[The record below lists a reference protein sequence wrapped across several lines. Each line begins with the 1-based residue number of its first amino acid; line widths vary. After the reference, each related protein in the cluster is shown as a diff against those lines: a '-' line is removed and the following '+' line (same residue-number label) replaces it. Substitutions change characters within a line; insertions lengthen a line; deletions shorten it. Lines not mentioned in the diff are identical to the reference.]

1 MSEGLNFT
9 DDEIEIE
16 CERLRHFLDAVP
28 EPGQLYEIRPVPF
41 ITGGSLWAT
50 PEEIPGLVPQLMGWN
65 RARVNPY
72 FSLNIRQFRGATKGI
87 DSSPG
92 SLIVADFDNGI
103 GLDVVREKLKTA
115 GLPEPTA
122 IVCTSPDHWHV
133 YWRLSKRLPDLATF
147 KRLQRG
153 LAEALGSCPNVHS
166 HQQVMRLPGP
176 FCNAKPERPAMPRV
190 KIVECDPNR
199 IHDVDQFP
207 MAAEDPVF
215 EAVPLEQLSI
225 AIEKNSL
232 SDNSRKL
239 VQDGIQFPDK
249 GRRASIYEAARDMNA
264 RGWTLAD
271 STAVLVAVGQK
282 LKLEPDNLA
291 DVPRQVKN
299 AFATPASPGYA
310 AGETASIDFATSGP
324 TAVADDDEYDEAL
337 ESIPLPEPPAMP
349 PRPSLLLSHGV
360 VGDFMQRVEMET
372 EAHPVALAS
381 SLLVAIGNIIGRG
394 PHFMVGRT
402 PHYVNLFLAVV
413 GNTSSGRKGTGLD
426 IIRDCV
432 RLADPHWAEFC
443 QSPNLVSGEGVIDA
457 LRDPVT
463 KNVPVKGGGPVGFE
477 QVVVDPGVLD
487 KRLLINCAELVS
499 AFRAGNRENST
510 LAQTLREG
518 WDGKTLR
525 TMAKNCARTATDPH
539 LSIIGHATRHELLKT
554 VREADVFG
562 GSMNRFLWV
571 LSQRARLLPFGGDL
585 DDLGTVP
592 QRIDDVITFA
602 RTVGRMWRSPE
613 ANRAWENVY
622 AELTTA
628 TGSDLV
634 AAVVS
639 RGEAQTLRLS
649 MLLALAAGRSTIEA
663 EDLAAAL
670 DLWRYSAASARA
682 IFAGVHDVLFNRI
695 VDTIR
700 AEPGVTRSALYRRIG
715 RTCGT
720 AAMVETLGRV
730 RSAGMARSEKEPTA
744 GRHVERWYPVGTASD
759 GEHEGKMF
767 KKYQEAPPAR
777 PLLALLDHKSQAPAH
792 EITPDCESGQAPAA
806 PAVAWD
812 PSNLKPGRYTL

>member
-16 CERLRHFLDAVP
+16 VERLRHFLDAVL

-41 ITGGSLWAT
+41 VSGGSIWAT
-50 PEEIPGLVPQLMGWN
+50 PEEIPDHVPTLMGWN
-65 RARVNPY
+65 RLKSNPY
-72 FSLNIRQFRGATKGI
+72 FSLNIRNHHGATMGI
-87 DSSPG
+87 ESSSG

-103 GLDVVREKLKTA
+103 GLDVVREKLKAA

-122 IVCTSPDHWHV
+122 IVRTSPDHWHV
-133 YWRLSKRLPDLATF
+133 YWRLSSRLPDLATF

-153 LAEALGSCPNVHS
+153 LAEVLGSCPNVHS

-176 FCNAKPERPAMPRV
+176 FCNVKPERPAMPRV

-199 IHDVDQFP
+199 IHDVDLFP
-207 MAAEDPVF
+207 MAAEEPVF

-232 SDNSRKL
+232 SDNARQL
-239 VQDGIQFPDK
+239 VQHGITFPDK
-249 GRRASIYEAARDMNA
+249 GRRASIFEAARDMHG

-271 STAVLVAVGQK
+271 ATAVLVAVGQK

-299 AFATPASPGYA
+299 AFSTPASPGYA

-324 TAVADDDEYDEAL
+324 TAVADDDYDEAL

-402 PHYVNLFLAVV
+402 PHYVNLYLAVV
-413 GNTSSGRKGTGLD
+413 GNTGAGRKGTGGD

-457 LRDPVT
+457 LRDRVT
-463 KNVPVKGGGPVGFE
+463 KLMAVKGGGPDEFE
-477 QVVVDPGVLD
+477 EVVIDPGILD
-487 KRLLINCAELVS
+487 KRLLITSAELVS
-499 AFRAGNRENST
+499 AFKAGNRENST
-510 LAQTLREG
+510 LSQTLREA

-539 LSIIGHATRHELLKT
+539 LSIIGHATRHELLKV

-602 RTVGRMWRSPE
+602 RTVGRMWRSAE
-613 ANRAWENVY
+613 ADRVWASVY
-622 AELTTA
+622 GELTTA

-634 AAVVS
+634 AAVLS

-649 MLLALAAGRSTIEA
+649 MLLALAAGRDVIEA

-682 IFAGVHDVLFNRI
+682 IFERVQDPLFNRI
-695 VDTIR
+695 ADMIR
-700 AEPGVTRSALYRRIG
+700 EQPGITRTGIYRRIG
-715 RTCGT
+715 KSHG
-720 AAMVETLGRV
+720 AAAIVDALSRV
-730 RSAGMARSEKEPTA
+730 RAAGLAQSEKSRTN
-744 GRHVERWYPVGTASD
+744 GRPAEKWFPVGDDQRSTNAITAIS
-759 GEHEGKMF
+759 
-767 KKYQEAPPAR
+767 PPR
-777 PLLALLDHKSQAPAH
+777 
-792 EITPDCESGQAPAA
+792 GQPAA
-806 PAVAWD
+806 DPYCGYWDRDPQPSAAPSVIWD
-812 PSNLKPGRYTL
+812 PSNLKPGRYTV

>member
-1 MSEGLNFT
+1 MLEGLNFT
-9 DDEIEIE
+9 ADEIEIE
-16 CERLRHFLDAVP
+16 VERLRHFIDAVL

-41 ITGGSLWAT
+41 VPGGSIWAT
-50 PEEIPGLVPQLMGWN
+50 PEEIPDHVPTLMGWN
-65 RARVNPY
+65 RLKSNPY
-72 FSLNIRQFRGATKGI
+72 FSLNIRQFIGATKGI

-103 GLDVVREKLKTA
+103 GLDVVREKLKAA

-133 YWRLSKRLPDLATF
+133 YWRLSERLPDLATF

-153 LAEALGSCPNVHS
+153 LAEVLDSCPNVHS

-176 FCNAKPERPAMPRV
+176 FCNVKPERPAMPRV
-190 KIVECDPNR
+190 RIVECDPNR
-199 IHDVDQFP
+199 IHDVDLFP

-225 AIEKNSL
+225 AIEKNSF
-232 SDNSRKL
+232 SDNARQL
-239 VQDGIQFPDK
+239 VQHGTPFPDK
-249 GRRASIYEAARDMNA
+249 GRRASIFEAARDMHG

-271 STAVLVAVGQK
+271 ATAVLVSVGQK
-282 LKLEPDNLA
+282 LELEPDNLA
-291 DVPRQVKN
+291 DVPRQVRN
-299 AFATPASPGYA
+299 AFSTPASPGYA
-310 AGETASIDFATSGP
+310 AAECASIDFATSGP
-324 TAVADDDEYDEAL
+324 TAVADDEYDEAL

-381 SLLVAIGNIIGRG
+381 SLLVAIGSIIGRG

-413 GNTSSGRKGTGLD
+413 GNTGAGRKGTGGD

-457 LRDPVT
+457 LRDRVT
-463 KNVPVKGGGPVGFE
+463 KLMAVKGGGPDEFE
-477 QVVVDPGVLD
+477 EVVIDPGVQD
-487 KRLLINCAELVS
+487 KRLLITAAELVG
-499 AFRAGNRENST
+499 AFKAGNRENST
-510 LAQTLREG
+510 LSQTLREG

-539 LSIIGHATRHELLKT
+539 LSIIGHATRHELLKV

-592 QRIDDVITFA
+592 QRIDDVVTFA
-602 RTVGRMWRSPE
+602 RTVGRMWRSAE
-613 ANRAWENVY
+613 ADRLWASVY
-622 AELTTA
+622 GELTTA
-628 TGSDLV
+628 SGSDLV
-634 AAVVS
+634 AAVLS

-649 MLLALAAGRSTIEA
+649 MLLALTAGRSTIEA
-663 EDLAAAL
+663 HDLAAAL

-682 IFAGVHDVLFNRI
+682 IFAGVHDALFNRI
-695 VDTIR
+695 TDMIR
-700 AEPGVTRSALYRRIG
+700 EQPGITRTKLHQRLGWKLGSAQL
-715 RTCGT
+715 
-720 AAMVETLGRV
+720 VEALGRV
-730 RSAGMARSEKEPTA
+730 RSSGEAIVELVQTGGRPSERWFPSTA
-744 GRHVERWYPVGTASD
+744 G
-759 GEHEGKMF
+759 GKEE
-767 KKYQEAPPAR
+767 KQEKPTRGDAADPYHPFSSF
-777 PLLALLDHKSQAPAH
+777 PSTNLGPS
-792 EITPDCESGQAPAA
+792 ITPDRESGQAPAA

>member
-1 MSEGLNFT
+1 
-9 DDEIEIE
+9 
-16 CERLRHFLDAVP
+16 
-28 EPGQLYEIRPVPF
+28 
-41 ITGGSLWAT
+41 
-50 PEEIPGLVPQLMGWN
+50 
-65 RARVNPY
+65 
-72 FSLNIRQFRGATKGI
+72 
-87 DSSPG
+87 
-92 SLIVADFDNGI
+92 
-103 GLDVVREKLKTA
+103 
-115 GLPEPTA
+115 
-122 IVCTSPDHWHV
+122 
-133 YWRLSKRLPDLATF
+133 
-147 KRLQRG
+147 
-153 LAEALGSCPNVHS
+153 
-166 HQQVMRLPGP
+166 
-176 FCNAKPERPAMPRV
+176 
-190 KIVECDPNR
+190 
-199 IHDVDQFP
+199 
-207 MAAEDPVF
+207 
-215 EAVPLEQLSI
+215 
-225 AIEKNSL
+225 
-232 SDNSRKL
+232 
-239 VQDGIQFPDK
+239 
-249 GRRASIYEAARDMNA
+249 
-264 RGWTLAD
+264 
-271 STAVLVAVGQK
+271 
-282 LKLEPDNLA
+282 
-291 DVPRQVKN
+291 VKN
-299 AFATPASPGYA
+299 AFSTPASPGYA
-310 AGETASIDFATSGP
+310 AAEVASIDFATSGP
-324 TAVADDDEYDEAL
+324 TALMGAEDDYDAELEA
-337 ESIPLPEPPAMP
+337 IPLPEPPAMP

-360 VGDFMQRVEMET
+360 VGDFMRRVELET

-402 PHYVNLFLAVV
+402 PHFLNLYLAVV
-413 GNTSSGRKGTGLD
+413 GNTGAGRKGTGLD

-463 KNVPVKGGGPVGFE
+463 KHVPVKGGGPVEFE

-499 AFRAGNRENST
+499 AFRAGNREAST
-510 LAQTLREG
+510 LAQTLREA

-613 ANRAWENVY
+613 ADRVWASVY

-634 AAVVS
+634 AAVLS

-649 MLLALAAGRSTIEA
+649 MLLALAAGRATIEVD
-663 EDLAAAL
+663 DLAAAL

-682 IFAGVHDVLFNRI
+682 IFERVQDPLFNRI
-695 VDTIR
+695 ADMIR
-700 AEPGVTRSALYRRIG
+700 DEPGISRTTIYRRIG

-730 RSAGMARSEKEPTA
+730 RSAGMARSEKKPTA
-744 GRHVERWYPVGTASD
+744 GRYVERWYPTIAASSNETPGTMVTMY
-759 GEHEGKMF
+759 H
-767 KKYQEAPPAR
+767 EAPPAR
-777 PLLALLDHKSQAPAH
+777 PLLDTSCAGTKAPAH
-792 EITPDCESGQAPAA
+792 EITPDRESGQAPAA
-806 PAVAWD
+806 PSVAWD
-812 PSNLKPGRYTL
+812 PSNLKPGRYTV

>member
-1 MSEGLNFT
+1 MLEGLNFT
-9 DDEIEIE
+9 ADEIEVE
-16 CERLRHFLDAVP
+16 VERLRHLLDAVL

-41 ITGGSLWAT
+41 VSGGSIWTT
-50 PEEIPGLVPQLMGWN
+50 PEEIPDHVPTLMGWN
-65 RARVNPY
+65 RLKSNPY

-87 DSSPG
+87 DSSAG
-92 SLIVADFDNGI
+92 SLIVADFDSGI
-103 GLDVVREKLKTA
+103 GLDVVREKLKAA

-133 YWRLSKRLPDLATF
+133 YWRLSERLPDLSRF

-166 HQQVMRLPGP
+166 HQQVMRLAGP
-176 FCNAKPERPAMPRV
+176 FCNVKPERPAMPRV
-190 KIVECDPNR
+190 RIVECDPNR
-199 IHDVDQFP
+199 IHDVDLFP

-215 EAVPLEQLSI
+215 EAVPLEQLAI
-225 AIEKNSL
+225 AVEKNSL
-232 SDNSRKL
+232 SDNARQL
-239 VQDGIQFPDK
+239 VQHGTPFPDK
-249 GRRASIYEAARDMNA
+249 GRRASIFEAARDMHG

-271 STAVLVAVGQK
+271 ATAVLVAVGQK

-299 AFATPASPGYA
+299 AFSTPASPGYA
-310 AGETASIDFATSGP
+310 AGETATIDFATSGP

-360 VGDFMQRVEMET
+360 VGDFMARVEMET

-381 SLLVAIGNIIGRG
+381 TLLVAIGNIIGRG

-402 PHYVNLFLAVV
+402 PHHVNLFLAVV

-457 LRDPVT
+457 LRDRVT
-463 KNVPVKGGGPVGFE
+463 KLMAVKGGGPDEFE
-477 QVVVDPGVLD
+477 EVVLDPGVQD
-487 KRLLINCAELVS
+487 KRLLISAAELVG
-499 AFRAGNRENST
+499 AFKAGNRENST
-510 LAQTLREG
+510 LSQTLREG

-539 LSIIGHATRHELLKT
+539 LSIIGHATRHELLKV

-613 ANRAWENVY
+613 ADRLWASVY
-622 AELTTA
+622 GELTTA

-634 AAVVS
+634 AAVLS

-649 MLLALAAGRSTIEA
+649 MLLALAAGRDVIEA

-682 IFAGVHDVLFNRI
+682 IFAGVHDRLFSRLVELI
-695 VDTIR
+695 Q
-700 AEPGVTRSALYRRIG
+700 AEPGITRTRLHKKAGWRIG
-715 RTCGT
+715 SEDLVSGL
-720 AAMVETLGRV
+720 ARV
-730 RSAGMARSEKEPTA
+730 RAAGAARCDTVKTGGRDAEAWWPTTSCPE
-744 GRHVERWYPVGTASD
+744 GREERGD
-759 GEHEGKMF
+759 RGGKFDHELSIET
-767 KKYQEAPPAR
+767 YHHQT
-777 PLLALLDHKSQAPAH
+777 PLTSP
-792 EITPDCESGQAPAA
+792 APAA
-806 PAVAWD
+806 PAVIWD
-812 PSNLKPGRYTL
+812 PSNLKPGRYTV

>member
-1 MSEGLNFT
+1 MSEGLNYSA
-9 DDEIEIE
+9 DEIEIE
-16 CERLRHFLDAVP
+16 VERQRHFLDAVL

-87 DSSPG
+87 DSTAG

-103 GLDVVREKLKTA
+103 GLDVVREKLKAA

-122 IVCTSPDHWHV
+122 IVRTSPDHWHV
-133 YWRLSKRLPDLATF
+133 YWRLSSRLPDLATF

-176 FCNAKPERPAMPRV
+176 FCNVKPERPAMPRV
-190 KIVECDPNR
+190 KIVKCDPNR
-199 IHDVDQFP
+199 IHDVDLFP

-232 SDNSRKL
+232 SDNARNL
-239 VQDGIQFPDK
+239 VQHGLQFPDK
-249 GRRASIYEAARDMNA
+249 GRRASIFEAARDMHG

-271 STAVLVAVGQK
+271 ATAVLVAVGQK

-299 AFATPASPGYA
+299 AFSTPASPGYA
-310 AGETASIDFATSGP
+310 AAETASIDFATSGP
-324 TAVADDDEYDEAL
+324 TAVADNDEYDEAL

-381 SLLVAIGNIIGRG
+381 SLLVAIGSIIGRG

-613 ANRAWENVY
+613 ADRVWASVY

-682 IFAGVHDVLFNRI
+682 IFERVQDPLFNRI
-695 VDTIR
+695 VDMIR
-700 AEPGVTRSALYRRIG
+700 DEPGVTRTLIYRRIG

-730 RSAGMARSEKEPTA
+730 RSAGMARSEKEPTS
-744 GRHVERWYPVGTASD
+744 GRHVERWYPTIAAYSGEAPGT
-759 GEHEGKMF
+759 MVTMC
-767 KKYQEAPPAR
+767 QEAPPAR
-777 PLLALLDHKSQAPAH
+777 PLLDTSCTRTNDPAH

>member
-16 CERLRHFLDAVP
+16 VERLRHFLDAVL

-72 FSLNIRQFRGATKGI
+72 FSINVRNHRGATKGI

-103 GLDVVREKLKTA
+103 GLDVVREKLRAA

-133 YWRLSKRLPDLATF
+133 YWRLSERLPDLATF

-153 LAEALGSCPNVHS
+153 LAEVLGSCPNVHS
-166 HQQVMRLPGP
+166 HQQVMRLAGP
-176 FCNAKPERPAMPRV
+176 FCNVKPERPAMPRV

-199 IHDVDQFP
+199 IHDEDLFP

-232 SDNSRKL
+232 SDNARQL
-239 VQDGIQFPDK
+239 VQHGIQFPDK
-249 GRRASIYEAARDMNA
+249 GRRASIFEAARDMHG
-264 RGWTLAD
+264 RGWALAD
-271 STAVLVAVGQK
+271 ATAVLVAVGQK

-310 AGETASIDFATSGP
+310 AAECATIDYATSGP
-324 TAVADDDEYDEAL
+324 VAVADDDYDEAL

-402 PHYVNLFLAVV
+402 PHYVNLYLAVV
-413 GNTSSGRKGTGLD
+413 GNTGAGRKGTGGD

-432 RLADPHWAEFC
+432 RLADPYWAEFC

-457 LRDPVT
+457 LRDRVT
-463 KNVPVKGGGPVGFE
+463 KLMAVKGGGPDEFE
-477 QVVVDPGVLD
+477 EVVIDPGVQD
-487 KRLLINCAELVS
+487 KRLLITAAELVG
-499 AFRAGNRENST
+499 AFKAGNRENST
-510 LAQTLREG
+510 LSQTLREG

-539 LSIIGHATRHELLKT
+539 LSIIGHATRHELLKV

-602 RTVGRMWRSPE
+602 RTVGRMWRSAE
-613 ANRAWENVY
+613 ADRVWASVY

-634 AAVVS
+634 AAVLS

-649 MLLALAAGRSTIEA
+649 MLLALAAGRDVIEA

-682 IFAGVHDVLFNRI
+682 IFAGVHDRLFSRLVELI
-695 VDTIR
+695 Q
-700 AEPGVTRSALYRRIG
+700 AEPGITRTRLHKKAGWRIG
-715 RTCGT
+715 SEDLVSGL
-720 AAMVETLGRV
+720 ARV
-730 RSAGMARSEKEPTA
+730 RAAGAARCEFVKTKGRAAESWWPATYSRDERQERGDRGGEFDPELPSET
-744 GRHVERWYPVGTASD
+744 Y
-759 GEHEGKMF
+759 
-767 KKYQEAPPAR
+767 R
-777 PLLALLDHKSQAPAH
+777 PQ
-792 EITPDCESGQAPAA
+792 TPLSSSPPAA
-806 PAVAWD
+806 PSVAWD
-812 PSNLKPGRYTL
+812 PSNLRPGRYAV

>member
-1 MSEGLNFT
+1 M
-9 DDEIEIE
+9 
-16 CERLRHFLDAVP
+16 
-28 EPGQLYEIRPVPF
+28 
-41 ITGGSLWAT
+41 
-50 PEEIPGLVPQLMGWN
+50 
-65 RARVNPY
+65 
-72 FSLNIRQFRGATKGI
+72 
-87 DSSPG
+87 
-92 SLIVADFDNGI
+92 ADHDNGI
-103 GLDVVREKLKTA
+103 SLDVVREKLKAA

-122 IVCTSPDHWHV
+122 IVCTSPDHWHS
-133 YWRLSKRLPDLATF
+133 YFRLSELLPDLATF

-153 LAEALGSCPNVHS
+153 LAEVLGSCPNVHS
-166 HQQVMRLPGP
+166 FQQVMRLPGP
-176 FCNAKPERPAMPRV
+176 FCNVKPERPAMPRV
-190 KIVECDPNR
+190 RIVECDPNR
-199 IHDVDQFP
+199 IHDVDLFP

-232 SDNSRKL
+232 SDNARQL
-239 VQDGIQFPDK
+239 VQHGTPFPDK
-249 GRRASIYEAARDMNA
+249 GRRASIFEAARDMHG

-271 STAVLVAVGQK
+271 ATAVLVAVGQK

-299 AFATPASPGYA
+299 AFSTPASPGYA
-310 AGETASIDFATSGP
+310 AAECASIDFATSGP
-324 TAVADDDEYDEAL
+324 TAVADDEYDEAL

-360 VGDFMQRVEMET
+360 VGDFMKRVELQT

-413 GNTSSGRKGTGLD
+413 GNTGAGRKGTGGD

-613 ANRAWENVY
+613 ADRAWENVY

-649 MLLALAAGRSTIEA
+649 MLLALAAGREIIEA

-682 IFAGVHDVLFNRI
+682 IFERVQDPLFNRI
-695 VDTIR
+695 TDMIR
-700 AEPGVTRSALYRRIG
+700 EQPGITRTGIYRRIG
-715 RTCGT
+715 KSHG
-720 AAMVETLGRV
+720 AAAIVDALSRV
-730 RSAGMARSEKEPTA
+730 RTAGLARSEKSRTN
-744 GRHVERWYPVGTASD
+744 GRPAEKWFPVGEDQRSTDAITALS
-759 GEHEGKMF
+759 
-767 KKYQEAPPAR
+767 PPRGQPDADPYCGYCDR
-777 PLLALLDHKSQAPAH
+777 DPQPL
-792 EITPDCESGQAPAA
+792 AA
-806 PAVAWD
+806 PAVSWD
-812 PSNLKPGRYTL
+812 PSNLKPGRYTV

>member
-1 MSEGLNFT
+1 MSAGLNYSA
-9 DDEIEIE
+9 DESEIEV
-16 CERLRHFLDAVP
+16 ERQRHFRDAVL

-41 ITGGSLWAT
+41 VAGGSIWAT
-50 PEEIPGLVPQLMGWN
+50 PEEIADHVPTLMGWN
-65 RARVNPY
+65 RLRANVY
-72 FSLNIRQFRGATKGI
+72 FSVSPRRCHGATKGI
-87 DSSPG
+87 DTLPG
-92 SLIVADFDNGI
+92 SVIVADFDNGEP
-103 GLDVVREKLKTA
+103 LEVVKAKIAAA

-122 IVCTSPDHWHV
+122 IVCTSPGHWHC
-133 YWRLSKRLPDLATF
+133 YWRLDERLPDLDTF
-147 KRLQRG
+147 KRHQRG
-153 LAEALGSCPNVHS
+153 FSEVLSSCPAVHS
-166 HQQVMRLPGP
+166 FSQVMRLPGP
-176 FCNAKPERPAMPRV
+176 FANVKPGRPQAPRV
-190 KIVECDPNR
+190 QLIECDPNR
-199 IHDVDQFP
+199 IYPASLFP
-207 MAAEDPVF
+207 LAAAEPAF
-215 EAVPLEQLSI
+215 EIVPLEKLAVEI
-225 AIEKNSL
+225 ASGSMADKT
-232 SDNSRKL
+232 RAL
-239 VQDGIQFPDK
+239 VELGQVPEGK
-249 GRRASIYEAARDMNA
+249 GRRACLFEAARDLHG
-264 RGWTLAD
+264 RGWQLAD
-271 STAVLVAVGQK
+271 AQRVLVAVAGK
-282 LKLEPDNLA
+282 LGLEPDDVA
-291 DVPRQVKN
+291 DVARQVRN
-299 AFATPASPGYA
+299 AFATPALPGYA

-337 ESIPLPEPPAMP
+337 EAIPLPEPPAMP

-360 VGDFMQRVEMET
+360 VGDFMARVEMET

-413 GNTSSGRKGTGLD
+413 GNTGAGRKGTGGD

-457 LRDPVT
+457 LRDRVT
-463 KNVPVKGGGPVGFE
+463 KLMAVKGGGPDEFE
-477 QVVVDPGVLD
+477 EVVLDPGILD
-487 KRLLINCAELVS
+487 KRLLITCPELVS

-510 LAQTLREG
+510 LAQTLREA
-518 WDGKTLR
+518 WDGKALR

-592 QRIDDVITFA
+592 QRIDDVVTFA

-613 ANRAWENVY
+613 ADRLWASVY
-622 AELTTA
+622 GELTTA

-634 AAVVS
+634 AAILS

-649 MLLALAAGRSTIEA
+649 MLLALAAGRDVIEA

-682 IFAGVHDVLFNRI
+682 IFERVQDPLFNRI
-695 VDTIR
+695 TDMIR
-700 AEPGVTRSALYRRIG
+700 EQPGITRTGIYRRIG
-715 RTCGT
+715 KSHG
-720 AAMVETLGRV
+720 AAAIVDALSRV
-730 RSAGMARSEKEPTA
+730 RTAGLARSEKSRTN
-744 GRHVERWYPVGTASD
+744 GRPAEKWFPVGEDRGSTNAITAISPP
-759 GEHEGKMF
+759 GGQPHA
-767 KKYQEAPPAR
+767 APYCGYCDRDPQ
-777 PLLALLDHKSQAPAH
+777 PL
-792 EITPDCESGQAPAA
+792 AA
-806 PAVAWD
+806 PAVSWD
-812 PSNLKPGRYTL
+812 PSNLKPGRYTV

>member
-1 MSEGLNFT
+1 
-9 DDEIEIE
+9 
-16 CERLRHFLDAVP
+16 
-28 EPGQLYEIRPVPF
+28 
-41 ITGGSLWAT
+41 
-50 PEEIPGLVPQLMGWN
+50 
-65 RARVNPY
+65 
-72 FSLNIRQFRGATKGI
+72 
-87 DSSPG
+87 
-92 SLIVADFDNGI
+92 
-103 GLDVVREKLKTA
+103 
-115 GLPEPTA
+115 
-122 IVCTSPDHWHV
+122 
-133 YWRLSKRLPDLATF
+133 
-147 KRLQRG
+147 
-153 LAEALGSCPNVHS
+153 
-166 HQQVMRLPGP
+166 
-176 FCNAKPERPAMPRV
+176 MPRV

-199 IHDVDQFP
+199 IHDVDLFP
-207 MAAEDPVF
+207 MAAEEPVF
-215 EAVPLEQLSI
+215 EAVPLEKLAI

-232 SDNSRKL
+232 SDNARRL
-239 VQDGIQFPDK
+239 VQHGTKFPDK
-249 GRRASIYEAARDMNA
+249 GRRASIFEAARDMHG

-271 STAVLVAVGQK
+271 ATAVLVAVGQN

-299 AFATPASPGYA
+299 AFSTPASPGYA
-310 AGETASIDFATSGP
+310 AGETATIDFATSGP
-324 TAVADDDEYDEAL
+324 TAVADDDEYDAAL
-337 ESIPLPEPPAMP
+337 EAIPLPEPPAMP

-360 VGDFMQRVEMET
+360 VGDFMARVEMET

-402 PHYVNLFLAVV
+402 PHHVNLFLAVV

-613 ANRAWENVY
+613 ADRAWENVY

-634 AAVVS
+634 AAVLS

-649 MLLALAAGRSTIEA
+649 MLLALAAGRDVIEA

-700 AEPGVTRSALYRRIG
+700 AEPGITRSALYRRIG

-792 EITPDCESGQAPAA
+792 EITPDCESRQAPVA

-812 PSNLKPGRYTL
+812 PSNLKPGRYTV

>member
-1 MSEGLNFT
+1 MSDGLNFT
-9 DDEIEIE
+9 DDEIEVE
-16 CERLRHFLDAVP
+16 VERLRHFLNAVL
-28 EPGQLYEIRPVPF
+28 EPGHLYEIRPVPF

-72 FSLNIRQFRGATKGI
+72 FSLNIRQFRGATKGA

-103 GLDVVREKLKTA
+103 GLDAVREKLKTA

-122 IVCTSPDHWHV
+122 IVCTSPDHWHC
-133 YWRLSKRLPDLATF
+133 YWRLSSRLPDLATF

-166 HQQVMRLPGP
+166 HQQVMRLAGP
-176 FCNAKPERPAMPRV
+176 FCNVKPERPAMPRV
-190 KIVECDPNR
+190 RIVECDPNR
-199 IHDVDQFP
+199 IHDVDLFP

-232 SDNSRKL
+232 SDNARQL
-239 VQDGIQFPDK
+239 VQHGIQFPDK
-249 GRRASIYEAARDMNA
+249 GRRASIFEAARDMHG

-271 STAVLVAVGQK
+271 ATAVLVAVGQK

-299 AFATPASPGYA
+299 AFSTPASPGYA
-310 AGETASIDFATSGP
+310 AAETATIDFATSGP
-324 TAVADDDEYDEAL
+324 TAMADDEYDEAL

-381 SLLVAIGNIIGRG
+381 SLLVAIGSIIGRG

-682 IFAGVHDVLFNRI
+682 IFERVQDPLFNRI
-695 VDTIR
+695 ADMIR
-700 AEPGVTRSALYRRIG
+700 EQPGITRTGIYRRIG
-715 RTCGT
+715 KTHG
-720 AAMVETLGRV
+720 AAAIVETLSRI
-730 RSAGMARSEKEPTA
+730 RTAGLARSEKSPTN
-744 GRHVERWYPVGTASD
+744 GRPVEKWLPINEARESTNAITAIS
-759 GEHEGKMF
+759 
-767 KKYQEAPPAR
+767 PPRGSADADPYCGYWDR
-777 PLLALLDHKSQAPAH
+777 DPQP
-792 EITPDCESGQAPAA
+792 EAA

>member
-1 MSEGLNFT
+1 MLEGLNFT
-9 DDEIEIE
+9 DDEIEIQV
-16 CERLRHFLDAVP
+16 ERLRHFLDAVL

-50 PEEIPGLVPQLMGWN
+50 PEEIPGVVPQLMGWN

-72 FSLNIRQFRGATKGI
+72 FSLNIRQFRGGTKGI

-103 GLDVVREKLKTA
+103 ALDVVREKLKAA

-133 YWRLSKRLPDLATF
+133 YWRLSERLPDLATF

-153 LAEALGSCPNVHS
+153 LAEVLGSCPNVHS

-176 FCNAKPERPAMPRV
+176 FCNVKPERPAMPRV
-190 KIVECDPNR
+190 RIVECDPNR

-232 SDNSRKL
+232 SDNARNL
-239 VQDGIQFPDK
+239 VQHGAPFPDK
-249 GRRASIYEAARDMNA
+249 GRRASIFEAARDMHG

-271 STAVLVAVGQK
+271 ATAVLVAVGQK

-310 AGETASIDFATSGP
+310 AAECATIDFATSGP

-360 VGDFMQRVEMET
+360 VGDFMQRVEMQT

-402 PHYVNLFLAVV
+402 PHHVNLFLAVV

-700 AEPGVTRSALYRRIG
+700 AEPGITRSQLHQRLGWKLGSAQL
-715 RTCGT
+715 
-720 AAMVETLGRV
+720 VETLGRV
-730 RSAGMARSEKEPTA
+730 RASGEATVEMVQTKGRPSEKWFPSMA
-744 GRHVERWYPVGTASD
+744 G
-759 GEHEGKMF
+759 GK
-767 KKYQEAPPAR
+767 QEKPPA
-777 PLLALLDHKSQAPAH
+777 PFSCFPSSSLGPA
-792 EITPDCESGQAPAA
+792 ITPDCESRQAPAA

-812 PSNLKPGRYTL
+812 PSNLKPGRYTV

>member
-1 MSEGLNFT
+1 MLEGLNFT
-9 DDEIEIE
+9 DDEIEIQV
-16 CERLRHFLDAVP
+16 ERLRHFLDAVL

-41 ITGGSLWAT
+41 VSGGSIWAT

-87 DSSPG
+87 DSSAG

-103 GLDVVREKLKTA
+103 ALDVVREKLNAA

-122 IVCTSPDHWHV
+122 VVGTSPDHWHV
-133 YWRLSKRLPDLATF
+133 YWRLSERLPDLATF

-176 FCNAKPERPAMPRV
+176 FCNVKPERPAMPRV

-199 IHDVDQFP
+199 IHDVDLFP

-232 SDNSRKL
+232 SDNARNL
-239 VQDGIQFPDK
+239 VQHGAPFPDK
-249 GRRASIYEAARDMNA
+249 GRRASIFEAARDMHG

-271 STAVLVAVGQK
+271 ATAVLVAVGQK

-299 AFATPASPGYA
+299 AFSTPASPGYA
-310 AGETASIDFATSGP
+310 AGETATIDFATSGP

-360 VGDFMQRVEMET
+360 VGDFMARVEMET

-402 PHYVNLFLAVV
+402 PHYVNLYLAVV
-413 GNTSSGRKGTGLD
+413 GNTGAGRKGTGGD

-457 LRDPVT
+457 LRDRVT
-463 KNVPVKGGGPVGFE
+463 KLMAVKGGGPDEFE
-477 QVVVDPGVLD
+477 EVVLDPGILD
-487 KRLLINCAELVS
+487 KRLLITCPELVS

-510 LAQTLREG
+510 LAQTLREA
-518 WDGKTLR
+518 WDGKALR

-602 RTVGRMWRSPE
+602 RTVGRMWRSAE
-613 ANRAWENVY
+613 ADRLWASVY
-622 AELTTA
+622 GELTTA

-634 AAVVS
+634 AAVLS

-649 MLLALAAGRSTIEA
+649 MLLALAAGREVIEA

-682 IFAGVHDVLFNRI
+682 IFERVQDPLFNRI
-695 VDTIR
+695 TDMIR
-700 AEPGVTRSALYRRIG
+700 EQPGITRTGIYRRIG
-715 RTCGT
+715 KSHG
-720 AAMVETLGRV
+720 AAAIVDALSRV
-730 RSAGMARSEKEPTA
+730 RTAGLARSEKSRTN
-744 GRHVERWYPVGTASD
+744 GRPAEKWFPVGEDRGSTNAITAIS
-759 GEHEGKMF
+759 
-767 KKYQEAPPAR
+767 PPGGQPHADPYCGYCDR
-777 PLLALLDHKSQAPAH
+777 DPQPL
-792 EITPDCESGQAPAA
+792 AA
-806 PAVAWD
+806 PAVSWD
-812 PSNLKPGRYTL
+812 PSNLKPGRYTV